1 MSFIKTH
8 MEDLKPDLKKQY
20 TIFMSIEKLPEERLN
35 SLVSELK
42 EIGVHTL
49 TPGPIAV
56 PWFPR
61 ETTDVDYLGRTL
73 LQVKD
78 EVNKD
83 HLQFTDQEYRKRRN

>member
-1 MSFIKTH
+1 
-8 MEDLKPDLKKQY
+8 
-20 TIFMSIEKLPEERLN
+20 MSIEKPLEETLN
-35 SLVSELK
+35 SLVTELK

-49 TPGPIAV
+49 IPGPIHV

-61 ETTDVDYLGRTL
+61 KITDVDYLGPTL
-73 LQVKD
+73 LEVKD